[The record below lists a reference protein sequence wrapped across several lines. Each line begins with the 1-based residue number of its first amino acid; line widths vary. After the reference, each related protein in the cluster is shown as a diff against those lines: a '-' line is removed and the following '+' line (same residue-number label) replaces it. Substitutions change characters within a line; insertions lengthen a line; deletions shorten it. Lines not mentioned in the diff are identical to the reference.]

1 MRLAYIAA
9 ALLWTLACPV
19 RADLIG
25 NVVKIADGDSVTI
38 LDTNKVQ
45 HKVRL
50 VGIDA
55 PERKQPFGKRSKQS
69 LSDMAFR
76 KMVIVKSDKR
86 DHYGRVL
93 GKILINGIDVNLE
106 QIRRGMAWHY
116 KAYKYD
122 QSASDRQ
129 TYTEAER
136 KARVMRQGLW
146 IDSDP
151 LPPWVWR
158 KLKRRH

>member
-38 LDTNKVQ
+38 LDMNKVQ

-50 VGIDA
+50 VGIAA
-55 PERKQPFGKRSKQS
+55 PERKQ
-69 LSDMAFR
+69 
-76 KMVIVKSDKR
+76 R